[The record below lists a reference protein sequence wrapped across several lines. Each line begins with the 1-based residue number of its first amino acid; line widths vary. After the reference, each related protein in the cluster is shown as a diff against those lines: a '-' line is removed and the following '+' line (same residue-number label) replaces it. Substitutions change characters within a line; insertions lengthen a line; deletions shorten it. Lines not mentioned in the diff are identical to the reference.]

1 MRGARPVKQRA
12 YENLGEFMR
21 ALEDEGEVL
30 RIRQEVSPILE
41 IAEITDRASK
51 APGGGKAL
59 LFERVE
65 GASMPV
71 LTNAFGS
78 MRRICMALGVEEL
91 DDLAGRLKAILTMAP
106 PRTLGDKVRL
116 LKEAVGWS
124 RFLPRRSRRLAP
136 CQERVLKGEEVDLT
150 RLPVL
155 QCWPRDAGRF
165 ITLPLVFS
173 RGLSGQRNVGMY
185 RLQLF
190 DKRTLGMHWH
200 LQKDGAY
207 QFHEHGSAGRRM
219 EVAVALGADP
229 AVTYAAGAPL
239 PYGADEMLLA
249 GFVRGRPVRMA
260 RGVTVD
266 VEVPAEAEIVIEGY
280 VDPGEE
286 RLEGPFGDHTG
297 FYSPAA
303 MYPVLHVTAVTSRRD
318 PVYGATV
325 VGRPPME
332 DCYLATATERIF
344 LPLLQAMLPELVDYR
359 MPWEGVFHNCVLASI
374 EKRYPG
380 QAQRVMHGLW
390 GSGQMGFCKA
400 IFVLDAPIDLS
411 KGAEVVRTLLDT
423 IDLERDI
430 LLSRGMLDVLDHAS
444 SEPLVGGKIGVDA
457 TERRGGEGER
467 VLPAGG
473 RGPAAPDGRLASLL
487 GRGDGRI
494 LECRTLFPEARHPV
508 VLLRLGA
515 RGDMASLVEFLLA
528 SELLPAGSFAVLFD
542 GHADIG
548 DSPEALWRACANT
561 DPAHDLY
568 IRGQR
573 VVIDATAKPERP
585 GGRPW
590 PAEIRMTGEM
600 ARQVTARAED
610 LGLEPGMAEL
620 DASRYE

>member
-1 MRGARPVKQRA
+1 MPKRQRVH
-12 YENLGEFMR
+12 ENLGEFVR
-21 ALEDEGEVL
+21 ALEAEGELL
-30 RIRQEVSPILE
+30 RIRQMVSPVLE
-41 IAEITDRASK
+41 ITEITDRASK
-51 APGGGKAL
+51 SPGGGKAL

-71 LTNAFGS
+71 LTNGFGS
-78 MRRICMALGVEEL
+78 MKRICMALGVEEL
-91 DDLAGRLKAILTMAP
+91 DDLADRLKAILTMAP
-106 PRTLGDKVRL
+106 PRTLRDKARL
-116 LKEAVGWS
+116 LREALGWS
-124 RFLPRRSRRLAP
+124 RFLPRRSRLPAP
-136 CQERVLKGEEVDLT
+136 CQEQVLKGEEVDLT

-190 DKRTLGMHWH
+190 DERTLGMHWH

-207 QFHEHGSAGRRM
+207 QFHEHGKAGRRM

-229 AVTYAAGAPL
+229 AVTYAATAPL

-266 VEVPAEAEIVIEGY
+266 VEVPAEAQIVIEGY

-297 FYSPAA
+297 FYSAAA
-303 MYPVLHVTAVTSRRD
+303 MYPVLHVTAVTWRRD
-318 PVYGATV
+318 AVYNATV

-332 DCYLATATERIF
+332 DCCLAKATERIF
-344 LPLLQAMLPELVDYR
+344 LPLLQAMLPELADFR

-400 IFVLDAPIDLS
+400 IFVLDASIDLS

-423 IDLERDI
+423 IDPERDI

-444 SEPLVGGKIGVDA
+444 PEPLVGGKMGVDA

-467 VLPAGG
+467 SHPAGASVP
-473 RGPAAPDGRLASLL
+473 RPSEAHVASLL
-487 GRGDGRI
+487 RQRDGRI
-494 LECRTLFPEARHPV
+494 LDCRLLFSEALHPLL
-508 VLLRLGA
+508 LLRLGE
-515 RGDMASLVEFLLA
+515 RGEMASLA
-528 SELLPAGSFAVLFD
+528 ELLLSSGFLPSGCISVLFD
-542 GHADIG
+542 SRVDTG
-548 DSPEALWRACANT
+548 DGSEALWRACANV
-561 DPAHDLY
+561 DPGRDLY
-568 IRGQR
+568 VRDQR
-573 VVIDATAKPERP
+573 VVVDATAKHDRP

-590 PAEIRMTGEM
+590 PAEIRMTREI
-600 ARQVTARAED
+600 ARRVTARAGE
-610 LGLEPGMAEL
+610 LGLPAEIAEL
-620 DASRYE
+620 PPSRYE

>member
-1 MRGARPVKQRA
+1 MRRARPAKQRA
-12 YENLGEFMR
+12 YENLGEFVR
-21 ALEDEGEVL
+21 ALEAEEEVL
-30 RIRQEVSPILE
+30 RIRQRVSPILE

-51 APGGGKAL
+51 SPGGGKAL

-78 MRRICMALGVEEL
+78 MKRIGMALGVEDL
-91 DDLAGRLKAILTMAP
+91 DDLAGRLKHLLTVVP
-106 PRTLGDKVRL
+106 PGTLGDKVRL
-116 LKEAVGWS
+116 LKEAFGWS
-124 RFLPRRSRRLAP
+124 RFLPRKSRLSAP
-136 CQERVLKGEEVDLT
+136 CQEQVLKGEEVDLT
-150 RLPVL
+150 RLPIL

-200 LQKDGAY
+200 LQKDGAH
-207 QFHEHGSAGRRM
+207 QFHEHRSAGRRM

-229 AVTYAAGAPL
+229 AVTYAATAPL

-297 FYSPAA
+297 FYSAAA
-303 MYPVLHVTAVTSRRD
+303 MYPVLHVTAVTGRRD
-318 PVYGATV
+318 AVYSATV

-332 DCYLATATERIF
+332 DCYLAKATERIF
-344 LPLLQAMLPELVDYR
+344 LPLLQALLPELVDYR

-380 QAQRVMHGLW
+380 QAQRVMHSLW

-423 IDLERDI
+423 IDPERDI
-430 LLSRGMLDVLDHAS
+430 LLSRGMLDALDHAS
-444 SEPLVGGKIGVDA
+444 PEPLVGGKVGVDA
-457 TERRGGEGER
+457 TERRGGEEER
-467 VLPAGG
+467 SRPAGP
-473 RGPAAPDGRLASLL
+473 RARAPSEAHLAALL
-487 GRGDGRI
+487 RQRDGRI
-494 LECRTLFPEARHPV
+494 LDCRCLFSEALHPLL
-508 VLLRLGA
+508 LLRLGG
-515 RGDMASLVEFLLA
+515 RGEMASLVELLL
-528 SELLPAGSFAVLFD
+528 SSDFLPAGSIAVLFD
-542 GHADIG
+542 GQVDTG
-548 DSPEALWRACANT
+548 DGSEALWRACANV
-561 DPAHDLY
+561 DPGRDLY
-568 IRGQR
+568 LRGRR
-573 VVIDATAKPERP
+573 VVIDATAKHDRP

-590 PAEIRMTGEM
+590 PAEIKMTREI
-600 ARQVTARAED
+600 ARRVTARAGE
-610 LGLEPGMAEL
+610 LGLAAGMAEL
-620 DASRYE
+620 DPSRYE